1 MISLLWKAINYFV
14 FLHPLYMSF
23 IWIAGGLLFYFR
35 WERKKVALPAPE
47 DCPLFSIIIPAH
59 NEEGTI
65 EDALADLAQINYP
78 RYEAI
83 VVNDGSTDRTGR
95 ILDELLKKY
104 GAWLRVIHLRPNS
117 GKAKA
122 VNTGILVSKGQ
133 FILVMDADS
142 FLDRNALSYMAYHFL
157 NYPRV
162 GAVTGN
168 PRVANRTTLL
178 GKIQVGEY
186 SSIIGLIKRSQ
197 RLLGKILTVSGV
209 IAAFR
214 KSALCDCGLFDT
226 DTVTE
231 DIDVTWKLQEKF
243 WDIRYEPRA
252 ICWVLVPETI
262 KGLWRQRVRWS
273 QGGIEVIKKHAGV
286 WTDLRQRRLWPVY
299 IEYIMS
305 ALWAHVVFLLIGI
318 WLVMYGL
325 HSFNPDLF
333 AAPEPALPLIPRWSG
348 AVLALLCLIQV
359 VVSLF
364 IDFKYE
370 SRASLKYYFWAIWY
384 PFFYWFISALSVLV
398 GVYNVFIRRTRGTVT
413 WKSPDRGLHTLK
425 S

>member
-1 MISLLWKAINYFV
+1 MLSLLWKAINYFV

-35 WERKKVALPAPE
+35 WERKKVALPAPD

-65 EDALADLAQINYP
+65 RDALADLAQINYP

-83 VVNDGSTDRTGR
+83 VVNDGSTDGTGR
-95 ILDELLKKY
+95 ILDELLEKY
-104 GAWLRVIHLRPNS
+104 GAWLRVVHLRPNS

-122 VNTGILVSKGQ
+122 VNTGILVSNGE

-142 FLDRNALSYMAYHFL
+142 FLDRDALSWMAYHFL
-157 NYPRV
+157 TYPRV

-252 ICWVLVPETI
+252 VCWVLVPETI
-262 KGLWRQRVRWS
+262 QGLWRQRVRWS
-273 QGGIEVIKKHAGV
+273 QGGMEVIKKHAGV
-286 WTDLRQRRLWPVY
+286 WTDPRQRRLWPVY

-305 ALWAHVVFLLIGI
+305 ALWAHVVFFLIGL

-325 HSFNPDLF
+325 HALNPELF
-333 AAPEPALPLIPRWSG
+333 AAPTPALPLIPRWSG

-370 SRASLKYYFWAIWY
+370 SRAALKYYFWAIWY

-398 GVYNVFIRRTRGTVT
+398 GVYNVFIRRTRGVVT